1 MNGLQAA
8 LLYFIYRKRGEYLV
22 GESFLVQQF
31 AKVPPELLL
40 GSLKILTSKNL
51 NVIKL
56 VRNEQSG
63 ENLYEFNGMLQ
74 PKRKCLVYE
83 DFTKQTE

>member
-40 GSLKILTSKNL
+40 GSLKILVSC
-51 NVIKL
+51 
-56 VRNEQSG
+56 G
-63 ENLYEFNGMLQ
+63 
-74 PKRKCLVYE
+74 
-83 DFTKQTE
+83 